1 MMPGDIPLE
10 GLMPS
15 RMARP
20 LDQGVV
26 TALVES
32 MGRLGLLQAILV
44 RPAAVM
50 RGGVLADGW
59 RIVAGHHRAEAA
71 RLLGWETIP
80 AQVLADSDGELQAE
94 LMEIDENLIRA
105 ELSPAQRAAAIKRRK
120 VIWEALHPGGKLEV
134 EQIVPPQVGHG
145 GARPQKVEFAADT
158 AMAANMTK
166 QDINR
171 HLSRADAL
179 GDDLQ
184 KVEGTSLDKG
194 VELDALK
201 AMPPEVRAPLIARA
215 QAGEPVSARKP
226 AARISLS
233 IEYYDVQDGA
243 SSLAFSIIRRDRA
256 LAMALL
262 NELNHQLLEAA

>member
-1 MMPGDIPLE
+1 MPGNIPLE

-80 AQVLADSDGELQAE
+80 AQVMANSDGELQAE

-120 VIWEALHPGGKLEV
+120 VIWEALHPEGGRITPTL
-134 EQIVPPQVGHG
+134 G
-145 GARPQKVEFAADT
+145 GAQSVGFAADT
-158 AMAANMTK
+158 AAVSGESK
-166 QDINR
+166 RRINE

-262 NELNHQLLEAA
+262 TELNHQLLKAA

>member
-1 MMPGDIPLE
+1 MMPGNIPLE

-80 AQVLADSDGELQAE
+80 AQVMANSDGELQAE

-120 VIWEALHPGGKLEV
+120 VIWDALHPESGTNCPTLPATGR
-134 EQIVPPQVGHG
+134 GHV
-145 GARPQKVEFAADT
+145 QFAADT
-158 AMAANMTK
+158 AQAANMTK
-166 QDINR
+166 RDINR

-243 SSLAFSIIRRDRA
+243 SSLAFSIIRRDRD

-262 NELNHQLLEAA
+262 NELNRQLLETA

>member
-15 RMARP
+15 RMARH

-50 RGGVLADGW
+50 RGGLLADGW

-105 ELSPAQRAAAIKRRK
+105 ELSPAQRTAAIKRRK
-120 VIWEALHPGGKLEV
+120 AIWDALHPEGGNAVSTLGGV
-134 EQIVPPQVGHG
+134 QQV
-145 GARPQKVEFAADT
+145 AFAADT
-158 AMAANMTK
+158 SKAAGMTK
-166 QDINR
+166 QAINK

-243 SSLAFSIIRRDRA
+243 SSLAFSIIRRDRD

-262 NELNHQLLEAA
+262 NELNHQLLETA

>member
-1 MMPGDIPLE
+1 MMPGNIPLE

-80 AQVLADSDGELQAE
+80 AQVMANSDGELQAE

-120 VIWEALHPGGKLEV
+120 VIWEALCPDPGGTNCSTRL
-134 EQIVPPQVGHG
+134 PDGRFGGGPQEK
-145 GARPQKVEFAADT
+145 AFAADT
-158 AMAANMTK
+158 AQSAGMTK

-243 SSLAFSIIRRDRA
+243 SSLAFSIIRRDRD

-262 NELNHQLLEAA
+262 NELNRQLLETA

>member
-1 MMPGDIPLE
+1 MMPGNIPLE

-80 AQVLADSDGELQAE
+80 AQVLANSDGELQAE

-120 VIWEALHPGGKLEV
+120 VIWEALHPETGGHS
-134 EQIVPPQVGHG
+134 VPTGRNPDGKFGEGQ
-145 GARPQKVEFAADT
+145 RQFAADT
-158 AMAANMTK
+158 AQASGMKKRA
-166 QDINR
+166 INN

-184 KVEGTSLDKG
+184 RVEGTSLDKG

-201 AMPPEVRAPLIARA
+201 ALPPEVRAPLIARA

-226 AARISLS
+226 AASISLS

-262 NELNHQLLEAA
+262 TELNHQLLKAA